1 MNSQQMTFFE
11 EPDVHLG
18 GSHVFQGASRAS
30 RTVALD
36 SARHLVMTV
45 IYGPKCGESLAKLS
59 PDGLWLKMFGDCYQA
74 KMDGSFLEFSGT
86 LPKWGTM
93 WAGELRAQ
101 LQLEPSIDE
110 SGWRLLPT
118 PTANLH
124 MGYDYTTACKFRG
137 KKTTSRPSGTVH
149 SQFLNNCEALKD
161 GFTPGTTNRLNPL
174 LLERMM
180 GFPDRWT
187 EIEPLETRSAPNSS
201 TPSSGQ

>member
-11 EPDVHLG
+11 EPDVHPG

-101 LQLEPSIDE
+101 PQLEPSIDE

-118 PTANLH
+118 PVAS
-124 MGYDYTTACKFRG
+124 DCKGGCVR
-137 KKTTSRPSGTVH
+137 
-149 SQFLNNCEALKD
+149 KD
-161 GFTPGTTNRLNPL
+161 GSLQMSNLKEHLMIFCKRPMRTIYPNPQFVAC
-174 LLERMM
+174 MM
-180 GFPDRWT
+180 GFEKDWAKLKPT
-187 EIEPLETRSAPNSS
+187 EMQSAPNSF
-201 TPSSGQ
+201 TPSSGR